1 MDRLD
6 LRTPSSDDL
15 HALKKLCG
23 SDDLVVVH
31 LARCYGVPVE
41 TIAPTVLRWLKDLPP
56 VQPPSRQR
64 SAPSV
69 MAPAVMES
77 ALRRVVASARPPEVM
92 PVRTPPA
99 SAPVKGDSAALVAAM
114 RRLDTRLNNNT
125 QATFGHGKAAAAEM
139 KQPQRATFHHGLG
152 LLPVPEELIVYDNAA
167 EERKHNLV
175 RNGNLT
181 NGQGA
186 DAPKDDAAFAAY
198 MERQAIVY
206 GRGKLAPAG
215 PTNIGFTGR
224 KEILRADW
232 MTRK

>member
-1 MDRLD
+1 MERLD

-15 HALKKLCG
+15 LQLKKLCG

-31 LARCYGVPVE
+31 LARCYGVSVE
-41 TIAPTVLRWLKDLPP
+41 SIAPTVLRWLKDLPA

-69 MAPAVMES
+69 MAPTVMEN
-77 ALRRVVASARPPEVM
+77 ALRRVVASARPPEIL

-114 RRLDTRLNNNT
+114 RRLDNRLNNNVN
-125 QATFGHGKAAAAEM
+125 ATFGNGRGAADA

-167 EERKHNLV
+167 EERKHNLL
-175 RNGNLT
+175 RNGP
-181 NGQGA
+181 GGA

-198 MERQAIVY
+198 MERQAIVH
-206 GRGKLAPAG
+206 GRGRLAPTAG
-215 PTNIGFTGR
+215 NGG
-224 KEILRADW
+224 KHEILRADW